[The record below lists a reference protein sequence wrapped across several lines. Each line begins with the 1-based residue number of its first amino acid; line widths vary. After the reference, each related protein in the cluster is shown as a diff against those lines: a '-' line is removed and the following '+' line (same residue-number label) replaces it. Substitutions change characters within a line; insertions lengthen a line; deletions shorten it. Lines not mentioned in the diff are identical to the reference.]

1 MFDADSRS
9 GARILYRKLKLNWIF
24 STSSFIGNFL
34 IALLVT
40 YFFSKIGYDPPV
52 NFVFFISIL
61 AIGLWI
67 SEALPPFAVGI
78 FIIATLLLG
87 FSTDFFFDKTMPPE
101 LYVSTWTSNVIW
113 LLLGGFFL
121 AKAMS
126 LVELDQQLFQFTVK
140 KFGHKPEGLLLGM
153 MMTTA
158 VASMVMSNTA
168 TTAMMISSIIPLV
181 RLIGK
186 DSPYGKSLLIA
197 IPAAASVGGIGT
209 IIGSTPNAIAVGA
222 LQEKGISITFIDWMV
237 VGFATG
243 LLLVWLFWK
252 FLCKTRDFSDVKL
265 DLSLLPKGKGNV
277 GRFEK
282 NAVIFTLF
290 ITVMM
295 WLTESLHGIPVA
307 ATSAIPIVLL
317 TMTQVIHSEHVRS
330 LPWDTLM
337 LVAGGLA
344 LGIALVEVGLAEIVM
359 GKINALPLPKVFIA
373 IIFCLIAVLLSNV
386 MSNTAAA
393 SILVPLSLALPG
405 IYGIAGPVM
414 VAISCS
420 CSLLLPVST
429 PANAIAFAT
438 GMVQQK
444 DFRTGGIF
452 FIVLGPILAF
462 LAVMV
467 WVLVLL

>member
-9 GARILYRKLKLNWIF
+9 GARILYRKLKLNWVF
-24 STSSFIGNFL
+24 STSTFIGNFL

-40 YFFSKIGYDPPV
+40 YFFSKIGYESQV
-52 NFVFFISIL
+52 NFVFFVSIL

-87 FSTDFFFDKTMPPE
+87 FSTDFFFDQTMPAE

-140 KFGHKPEGLLLGM
+140 KFGQKPESLLLGL

-158 VASMVMSNTA
+158 IASMIMSNTA

-181 RLIGK
+181 ALIGK
-186 DSPYGKSLLIA
+186 NSPYGKALLTA
-197 IPAAASVGGIGT
+197 IPASASVGGIGT

-222 LQEKGISITFIDWMV
+222 LQEKGISITFVDWMV
-237 VGFATG
+237 VGFPTG
-243 LLLVWLFWK
+243 LLLVWLYWK
-252 FLCKTRDFSDVKL
+252 FLCKTQDFSDVEL

-282 NAVIFTLF
+282 NAVIFTL
-290 ITVMM
+290 IVTVLM
-295 WLTESLHGIPVA
+295 WLTEPLHGIPVA

-359 GKINALPLPKVFIA
+359 QKINAMPLPKVLIA
-373 IIFCLIAVLLSNV
+373 IIFCLVAVLLSNV

-414 VAISCS
+414 VAFSCS

-429 PANAIAFAT
+429 PANAIAYAT
-438 GMVQQK
+438 GMMEQK
-444 DFRTGGIF
+444 DFRTGGLF
-452 FIVLGPILAF
+452 FIILGPIVAF
-462 LAVMV
+462 LAVMA
-467 WVLVLL
+467 WVLVFI

>member
-9 GARILYRKLKLNWIF
+9 GARILYRKLKLNWVF
-24 STSSFIGNFL
+24 STSTFIGNFL

-40 YFFSKIGYDPPV
+40 YFFSKIGYESQV
-52 NFVFFISIL
+52 NFVFFVSIL

-87 FSTDFFFDKTMPPE
+87 FSTDFFFDQTMPAE

-140 KFGHKPEGLLLGM
+140 KFGQKPESLLLGL

-158 VASMVMSNTA
+158 IASMIMSNTA

-181 RLIGK
+181 ALIGK
-186 DSPYGKSLLIA
+186 NSPYGKALLTA
-197 IPAAASVGGIGT
+197 IPASASVGGIGT

-222 LQEKGISITFIDWMV
+222 LQEKGISITFVDWMV
-237 VGFATG
+237 VGFPTG

-252 FLCKTRDFSDVKL
+252 FLCKTQDFSDVEL

-282 NAVIFTLF
+282 NAVIFTL
-290 ITVMM
+290 IVTVLM
-295 WLTESLHGIPVA
+295 WLTEPLHGIPVA

-359 GKINALPLPKVFIA
+359 QKINAMPLPKVLIA
-373 IIFCLIAVLLSNV
+373 IIFCLVAVLLSNV

-414 VAISCS
+414 VAFSCS

-429 PANAIAFAT
+429 PANAIAYAT
-438 GMVQQK
+438 GMMEQK
-444 DFRTGGIF
+444 DFRTGGLF
-452 FIVLGPILAF
+452 FIILGPIVAF
-462 LAVMV
+462 LAVMA
-467 WVLVLL
+467 WVLVFI